1 MKWNVIEVKAI
12 SPLSIHV
19 TFFFFYGTSGKVQ
32 FKPSHLKGVF
42 EPLKDP
48 EIFRQAYIENGAVT
62 WPGNVDLAPDA
73 MYQAIKTNGEW
84 ILN

>member
-19 TFFFFYGTSGKVQ
+19 IFFDGTSGKVQ
-32 FKPSHLKGVF
+32 FKPSHLTGVF
-42 EPLKDP
+42 EKLKDP

-62 WPGNVDLAPDA
+62 WPGNIDLAPDA

>member
-19 TFFFFYGTSGKVQ
+19 IFSDGTSGKVQ
-32 FKPSHLKGVF
+32 FKPSHLTGVF

-48 EIFRQAYIENGAVT
+48 EIFRQAFIENGAVT

>member
-19 TFFFFYGTSGKVQ
+19 IFFDGTSGKVK

-62 WPGNVDLAPDA
+62 WPGNVDLAPDE
-73 MYQAIKTNGEW
+73 MYLAIKNHGEW

>member
-1 MKWNVIEVKAI
+1 MHWNVIEVEAI
-12 SPLSIHV
+12 SPLSIRV
-19 TFFFFYGTSGKVQ
+19 IFSDGKTRKVQ
-32 FKPSHLKGVF
+32 FKPSHLTGVF
-42 EPLKDP
+42 EKLKDP

>member
-19 TFFFFYGTSGKVQ
+19 IFFDGTSGKVQ
-32 FKPSHLKGVF
+32 FKPSHLTGVF
-42 EPLKDP
+42 EKLKDP

>member
-19 TFFFFYGTSGKVQ
+19 IFSDGTSGKVQ
-32 FKPSHLKGVF
+32 FKPSHLTGVF
-42 EPLKDP
+42 EKLKDP

>member
-19 TFFFFYGTSGKVQ
+19 IFSDGTAGKVQ
-32 FKPSHLKGVF
+32 FKPSHLTSVF
-42 EPLKDP
+42 EKLKDP